1 MIIRKSY
8 PLLVLAMALVLLLA
22 CACSPS
28 VGINAPGGNSGG
40 GSSSLTPLQVLQN
53 SANTMKQL
61 KSSHIV
67 VQSTD
72 TVAATGSAQTPPGPA
87 ATPGATATP
96 ASSNVTVNI
105 SGSGDEALP
114 GQEQFHLTVNT
125 LNQSTSLAEI
135 VQGNQVYV
143 QNPQGQWY
151 VMNTSDFQ
159 GWTGNPFS
167 GVNLDQNSLLGL
179 VEHTKITDHGDENL
193 NGQSL
198 RHITAVLDKDA
209 LRQLLTSNPQLQG
222 ALGTKNIDDLLAN
235 TKTFLASIDVWIDE
249 THFYVHQTQLKLNLV
264 ANTSSI
270 GGEAPRTVATNLNTI
285 IDLSKFNAPVTITP
299 PTNATP
305 TNNPGAIF
313 GIGKP

>member
-1 MIIRKSY
+1 MTIRKSY
-8 PLLVLAMALVLLLA
+8 PLLVLTMALVLLLA
-22 CACSPS
+22 SACSTS
-28 VGINAPGGNSGG
+28 VGINAPGGSSG

-53 SANTMKQL
+53 SANAMKQL

-67 VQSTD
+67 VQSTN
-72 TVAATGSAQTPPGPA
+72 TIATTGSAQTPPGPA

-125 LNQSTSLAEI
+125 LNQSTSLSEI
-135 VQGNQVYV
+135 VQGDQIYV

-167 GVNLDQNSLLGL
+167 GVNLDQNSLLAL
-179 VEHTKITDHGDENL
+179 VQHTKITDHGDENL

-222 ALGTKNIDDLLAN
+222 ALGTKNIDDLLTN
-235 TKTFLASIDVWIDE
+235 TKAFLASIDVWIDE
-249 THFYVHQTQLKLNLV
+249 THFYVHRTQLKLNLV

-270 GGEAPRTVATNLNTI
+270 GGEAPETVATNLNTI

-305 TNNPGAIF
+305 TDNPGAIF